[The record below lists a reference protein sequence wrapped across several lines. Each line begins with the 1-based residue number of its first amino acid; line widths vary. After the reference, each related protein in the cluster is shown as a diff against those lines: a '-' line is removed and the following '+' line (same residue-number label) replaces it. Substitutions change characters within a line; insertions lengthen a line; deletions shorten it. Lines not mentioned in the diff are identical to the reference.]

1 MKEDTSTVKKDTK
14 SIKGVATDI
23 KKDTES
29 LKKNMKIVQKGQ
41 QTLKKLE
48 KDVAEIKEHVTKK
61 SVENTE
67 RNYLS
72 YPEESNFSELH
83 LIGLFCIECD
93 EFRLWEVWSD

>member
-29 LKKNMKIVQKGQ
+29 LKKNMKIVQKRQ
-41 QTLKKLE
+41 QTLE

-61 SVENTE
+61 SVENNE

-93 EFRLWEVWSD
+93 EFRL

>member
-1 MKEDTSTVKKDTK
+1 MKEDTSTVKKDAK
-14 SIKGVATDI
+14 SIKGVAADI
-23 KKDTES
+23 KKDME
-29 LKKNMKIVQKGQ
+29 KNMKIFQKRQ
-41 QTLKKLE
+41 QTLV

-67 RNYLS
+67 KNYLS

>member
-1 MKEDTSTVKKDTK
+1 MQSMKEDTRTIKKDTK

-29 LKKNMKIVQKGQ
+29 LKKNMKIVQKRQ
-41 QTLKKLE
+41 QTLE

-83 LIGLFCIECD
+83 LIGLFCIECN
-93 EFRLWEVWSD
+93 EFRL